1 MNSQKY
7 TQVATAAVV
16 FCLVFLSAGCA
27 TKKYVQNYTHD
38 NIKPLEV
45 KLDNTNKQVAETGE
59 RITDLDRKTE
69 KGISQ
74 AQSSAEEANQA
85 ASKAQQSA
93 ADARGLAQQGIS
105 DASAVKQEVENADN
119 FQSVKKA
126 TILFGINKSKLT
138 PEDIETLDSVAQ
150 TVSSMKHYLVEIR
163 GFTDSRGAKT
173 YNLELSRRRADAV
186 VRYLTLDKQ
195 IPLAR
200 VYEAGYGEDDP
211 TAPNKTRSGREQ
223 NRRVDVSVLTP
234 QSSATAELPQGQSP
248 SSESQSQQ
256 TTSATSTPRQ

>member
-7 TQVATAAVV
+7 RQVATAAVV
-16 FCLVFLSAGCA
+16 FCLVFFSAGCA

-45 KLDNTNKQVAETGE
+45 KLDNTNKQVAENGE

-74 AQSSAEEANQA
+74 AQSSADEANQA

-105 DASAVKQEVENADN
+105 DAGAVKQEVENADN
-119 FQSVKKA
+119 FQSIKKA
-126 TILFGINKSKLT
+126 TILFGIDKSKLT
-138 PEDIETLDSVAQ
+138 QEDIETLDSLAQ
-150 TVSSMKHYLVEIR
+150 TVSGMKHYVIEIR
-163 GFTDSRGAKT
+163 GFTDNRGPKQ
-173 YNLELSRRRADAV
+173 YNLQLSRKRADAV

-195 IPLAR
+195 IPLVR
-200 VYEAGYGEDDP
+200 VYQAGYGEDDP
-211 TAPNKTRSGREQ
+211 AAPNKTRDGREQ
-223 NRRVDVSVLTP
+223 NRRVDVSILAP
-234 QSSATAELPQGQSP
+234 QSSATAELQQGQTP
-248 SSESQSQQ
+248 SSESQTQQ
-256 TTSATSTPRQ
+256 PTSTTSTPQQ